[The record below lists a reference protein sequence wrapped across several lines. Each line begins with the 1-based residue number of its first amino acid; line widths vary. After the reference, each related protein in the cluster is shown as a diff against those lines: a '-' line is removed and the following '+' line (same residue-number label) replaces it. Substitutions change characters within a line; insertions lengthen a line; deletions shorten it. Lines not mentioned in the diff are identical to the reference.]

1 MFNTFNLYID
11 NVQRNVDYF
20 KTRWLYSTN
29 HKDIGV
35 LYFFFGVFASVAGTF
50 LSYLMR
56 LELAAPGNFVL
67 MGNHQLYNVSLTSHA
82 FIMIFFM
89 VMPTLIGGFG
99 N

>member
-1 MFNTFNLYID
+1 MFNLFDITMSP
-11 NVQRNVDYF
+11 RMKYF
-20 KTRWLYSTN
+20 ITRWLYSTN

-56 LELAAPGNFVL
+56 LELSTPGNFVL

-82 FIMIFFM
+82 FIMIFFHGYADFNRR
-89 VMPTLIGGFG
+89 VW
-99 N
+99 